1 MNEAGGVFDRVHPCT
16 HKDTGLLFG
25 NKLWWD
31 VIDSCASAQSDLI
44 ACGNIQFIQGER
56 REKTK

>member
-16 HKDTGLLFG
+16 HKDTGLVFG

-44 ACGNIQFIQGER
+44 ACGNI
-56 REKTK
+56 